1 MATLTAKLTLSG
13 TDLTSDALNMTVS
26 DLITVEKNVEFKRM
40 ILSTTAINIVAGGLF
55 TKAFV
60 YVKNIDSAIDINL
73 VKAEGGDH
81 YMTLGPGEFGFFPW
95 ATVVDLAADAA
106 SGTPVLEVGIFEV

>member
-1 MATLTAKLTLSG
+1 MGTLNAKLTLSG
-13 TDLTSDALNMTVS
+13 TDLTSDVLNMTIS
-26 DLITVEKNVEFKRM
+26 DLITVEKDVEFKR
-40 ILSTTAINIVAGGLF
+40 ITISTTASNIVAGGLY
-55 TKAFV
+55 TKSFV

-73 VKAEGGDH
+73 VKSEGGDH

-95 ATVVDLAADAA
+95 ATLVDLAADAA